1 VAISLDDFGTGY
13 SSLQHLRKMPIAEIK
28 IDRSFVAGMDDN
40 RDDAAIVRST
50 VEMARLLG
58 IRTVAEGVETEDI
71 WRLLADT
78 GCNLA
83 QGWLT
88 AHPMPGSAVLD
99 WLTQRRT
106 LAPVGR

>member
-1 VAISLDDFGTGY
+1 MA
-13 SSLQHLRKMPIAEIK
+13 
-28 IDRSFVAGMDDN
+28 DN

-58 IRTVAEGVETEDI
+58 IRTVAEGVETEYT
-71 WRLLADT
+71 RTMLVSA

-88 AHPMPGSAVLD
+88 AHPMPAAEFEQ
-99 WLTQRRT
+99 WLSQHATERRT
-106 LAPVGR
+106 GSRRSTATIARI